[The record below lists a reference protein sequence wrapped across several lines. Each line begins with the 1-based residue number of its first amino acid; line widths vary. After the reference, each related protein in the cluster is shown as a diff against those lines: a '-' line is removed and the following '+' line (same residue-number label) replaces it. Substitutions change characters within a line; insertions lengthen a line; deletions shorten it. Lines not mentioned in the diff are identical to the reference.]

1 MIARSICFHKNTN
14 DYIYIRFSKLSLSI
28 LIFPSEKWI
37 KEGFVEL
44 TLTRVQMLGPPGSG
58 KTCSQHL
65 LLNEDPPPHKN
76 PQAENESPSKPVT
89 DSTPIACRAVKAI
102 RISSNDD
109 KKLKRITRDEML
121 QKLASNLKEKVEK
134 NKREMSSAPT
144 QPSGA
149 SRAGKSKQEL
159 VVNGAT
165 NKSEDDKASLGAS
178 AGNAGKHTQEQADL
192 AISEN
197 LNSSK
202 HLSEE
207 EVETS
212 DVLEEIIDLIPEAK
226 AELTDEWVYIIDSS
240 GQPAFQELLP
250 LFTRAASLNI
260 VTLDISKPLNEECDY
275 QYRINGQSFRCDKKL
290 KYTNCKHFESTILN
304 GSISQKLNLHCVT
317 KQPEHSMYFVIGTH
331 YDEFERAH
339 PEEVEISLADMN
351 EKLMSSLPPHVI
363 NKYII
368 HNVPQESIIF
378 PVNTLLPADSED
390 RKKASKFFSSV
401 ISKRYEVSLKM
412 KVPIRWFVFELQLE
426 KTAES
431 KGLSFV
437 TKEEAIAEGK
447 RLLMNEE
454 AVEEALKYLHNCT
467 IILYYPEVKPQ
478 LVFVSPQILL
488 DVFSHLLALTYVDY
502 ETALSLVPR
511 VEEIERQELVC
522 GNFTEALLKKFVVF
536 SGEFQPGYFI
546 NLLEHLH
553 IIAKLSHDTYFL
565 PCALPA
571 YDDTRSFQIPKTM
584 RPTIKPL
591 RLVWRIKEKEWKSE
605 VIVPVPRGSFHLAIV
620 HLIKQKESTVVCFN
634 NSKGVKQFR
643 DMVSLLISVTEGCEP
658 NDNLY
663 IIDCKEYIEVHY
675 TGSEEHCP
683 KVRELVKAA
692 IAESVSV
699 LSASCGDLHSAF
711 ACQRD
716 NTLCCFVNEDDDGT
730 LKSTF
735 CDGHECDLNN
745 SYLCWFK
752 TRIAKENNNTGKLL
766 KMIAKSMC
774 TVYYYSQ

>member
-65 LLNEDPPPHKN
+65 LLNEDPPLHKN

-121 QKLASNLKEKVEK
+121 QKLASNLKERVEK

-159 VVNGAT
+159 VVNSAT
-165 NKSEDDKASLGAS
+165 NKNEDEKASLGAS

-197 LNSSK
+197 SNSSK
-202 HLSEE
+202 PLPEE
-207 EVETS
+207 GVETS

-226 AELTDEWVYIIDSS
+226 AKLTDEWVYIIDSG

-250 LFTRAASLNI
+250 LFARAASLNI

-290 KYTNCKHFESTILN
+290 KYTNCKYFESTILN
-304 GSISQKLNLHCVT
+304 GSISQKLNLRCVT

-331 YDEFERAH
+331 YDKFESAH
-339 PEEVEISLADMN
+339 PEEVETSLADMN

-390 RKKASKFFSSV
+390 RKKASKFFSRA
-401 ISKRYEVSLKM
+401 ISKRSEVSLKM
-412 KVPIRWFVFELQLE
+412 EVPIRWFVFELQLE

-478 LVFVSPQILL
+478 LVFVDPQILL
-488 DVFSHLLALTYVDY
+488 DVLSHLLALTYVDDQ
-502 ETALSLVPR
+502 EALSLVPM
-511 VEEIERQELVC
+511 VEQKERHALIGGMFKE
-522 GNFTEALLKKFVVF
+522 GLLKKFEVF
-536 SGEFQPGYFI
+536 SGEFRPEYFI

-553 IIAKLSHDTYFL
+553 IIADLQHDTYFL
-565 PCALPA
+565 PCVLPA
-571 YDDTRSFQIPKTM
+571 HDTCSFRIPKT
-584 RPTIKPL
+584 TIHPL
-591 RLVWRIKEKEWKSE
+591 CLVWKVLENDLESE

-620 HLIKQKESTVVCFN
+620 HLLKQRDSTVIRFN
-634 NSKGVKQFR
+634 NSKQFR
-643 DMVSLLISVTEGCEP
+643 DVASLQISFTEGCKTT
-658 NDNLY
+658 NNLY
-663 IIDCKEYIEVHY
+663 IIDRKEYIEVCY
-675 TGSEEHCP
+675 TGSKEHCP
-683 KVRELVKAA
+683 KVRKLVKTA
-692 IAESVSV
+692 IAESVSA

-716 NTLCCFVNEDDDGT
+716 NTLCCFVNEDDAT
-730 LKSTF
+730 STS
-735 CDGHECDLNN
+735 CGDHQCALDNN
-745 SYLCWFK
+745 YLCWFK
-752 TRIAKENNNTGKLL
+752 TNTAKTRNNNTVTGK
-766 KMIAKSMC
+766 IS
-774 TVYYYSQ
+774 